1 MAVQEGAALEAALAE
16 VALEEA
22 PMAAALEAALTEEA
36 SAEDREDLA
45 DLDREA
51 FGEDPTTEEAV
62 ALAVLWE

>member
-1 MAVQEGAALEAALAE
+1 MAVQEGAALAAALAE

-22 PMAAALEAALTEEA
+22 PMAALEAALTEEA